1 MKNIIYITAILLFLC
16 CGQDSNSKRDNKQ
29 MFADNLEQ
37 NKIIPEEI
45 VLNFV
50 NSYVDN
56 CNKMK
61 GAVGILE
68 WVELNKMVTKSFKDE
83 VKRMIDEAYN
93 KDSEI
98 GLDYDPIFNAQD
110 YPEKGFEIESFDR
123 EKNFLILRGIDWPK
137 FKLLIKISSEN
148 NTWLIDGCGSINI
161 PNSITNQSNK

>member
-1 MKNIIYITAILLFLC
+1 MKNIIFITAILLFLS

-29 MFADNLEQ
+29 MFADNIEQ

-45 VLNFV
+45 ALKFV

-83 VKRMIDEAYN
+83 VKRMIV
-93 KDSEI
+93 
-98 GLDYDPIFNAQD
+98 
-110 YPEKGFEIESFDR
+110 
-123 EKNFLILRGIDWPK
+123 
-137 FKLLIKISSEN
+137 
-148 NTWLIDGCGSINI
+148 SIR
-161 PNSITNQSNK
+161 

>member
-1 MKNIIYITAILLFLC
+1 MKNIIFITAILLLLC
-16 CGQDSNSKRDNKQ
+16 CGQDSNSKKDNKQ
-29 MFADNLEQ
+29 IFADNIEQ

-45 VLNFV
+45 ALKFV

-68 WVELNKMVTKSFKDE
+68 WVESNKMVTKSFKDE
-83 VKRMIDEAYN
+83 LKRMIDEAYN

-98 GLDYDPIFNAQD
+98 GLDHDPIFNAQD

-123 EKNFLILRGIDWPK
+123 ENNCLILRGIDWPK
-137 FKLLIKISSEN
+137 FKLLIKISREN

-161 PNSITNQSNK
+161 NESIIK

>member
-1 MKNIIYITAILLFLC
+1 MKNIIFITAILLFLS

-29 MFADNLEQ
+29 MFADNIEQ

-45 VLNFV
+45 ALNFV

-83 VKRMIDEAYN
+83 VKRMIV
-93 KDSEI
+93 
-98 GLDYDPIFNAQD
+98 
-110 YPEKGFEIESFDR
+110 
-123 EKNFLILRGIDWPK
+123 
-137 FKLLIKISSEN
+137 
-148 NTWLIDGCGSINI
+148 SIR
-161 PNSITNQSNK
+161 

>member
-1 MKNIIYITAILLFLC
+1 MKNIIFITAILLFWS
-16 CGQDSNSKRDNKQ
+16 CGQDSNSNRDNKQ
-29 MFADNLEQ
+29 MFADNIEQ
-37 NKIIPEEI
+37 NQIIPEEI
-45 VLNFV
+45 ALNFV

-61 GAVGILE
+61 GAIGILE

-123 EKNFLILRGIDWPK
+123 ENNYLILRGIDWPK
-137 FKLLIKISSEN
+137 FKLLIKISREN

-161 PNSITNQSNK
+161 NESIIK